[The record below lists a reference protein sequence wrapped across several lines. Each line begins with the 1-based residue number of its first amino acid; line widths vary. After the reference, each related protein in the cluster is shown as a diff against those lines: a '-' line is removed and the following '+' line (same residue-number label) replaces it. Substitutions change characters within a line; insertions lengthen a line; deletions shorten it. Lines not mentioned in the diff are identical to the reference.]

1 MHTAQGSDGSPG
13 RAPSKG
19 ECGGQ
24 GGKSERYHMTVKHTF
39 LHASLPVAETPA
51 GWELLRGSL
60 SDPEPSTSDSLCS
73 PGASCTYKIDL
84 YDQIVFGDNDG
95 QTRGLMEEDDDDEN
109 GDQVDLGASVEG
121 HDEAPRQRRRNAR
134 PCKSARLRY
143 AKLAARLER
152 KITNDP
158 EGFDVGKANFP
169 TFVRN
174 NPKLT
179 VKLTE
184 RLMGNRAAE
193 LQKRAQA

>member
-1 MHTAQGSDGSPG
+1 
-13 RAPSKG
+13 
-19 ECGGQ
+19 
-24 GGKSERYHMTVKHTF
+24 MTVKHTF

-121 HDEAPRQRRRNAR
+121 HDEAPRQRKNHHR
-134 PCKSARLRY
+134 PCKTARLRY
-143 AKLAARLER
+143 AKLVARLER
-152 KITNDP
+152 TITNDP
-158 EGFDVGKANFP
+158 EGFDMGKVNLP
-169 TFVRN
+169 KLVRS

-179 VKLTE
+179 ENFTK
-184 RLMGNRAAE
+184 RLMGYQAAE